1 MFPTDTIVAPSTP
14 FGFGGL
20 AVVRMSGDG
29 VIPVAEK
36 LIPRIK
42 TNPLVDRV
50 ATTLLIVAPDG
61 DPFDDVV
68 VTLFCAP
75 NSYTGE
81 NIIEISCHGSPAIV
95 SSLVS
100 FCVDFGCRLADPGEF
115 TRRAFLNG
123 KLDLIQAE
131 SVASLIHSR
140 SLDAAKLNVRLVR
153 GALSNKLTDLRK
165 DLVEALSLVEF
176 ELDVSE
182 DEADKDRLEKA
193 YSLLASVLDAFNGL
207 LKTYHDGRILSSGAR
222 VVISGVPNVGKSTLL
237 NVLLG
242 KNRAITSDIPGTTRD
257 TIEVNTVVGG
267 IPVCYVDTAGIRN
280 TENVIESDGVNR
292 SVEEIETA
300 DLVLRVIDSLSYPV
314 DTTDVKRVIVLNKS
328 DTFLKKELSSFLKKH
343 NDVVS
348 ISAINE
354 NGIDELESAVLT
366 GLLRKSFH
374 TSDLY
379 LTTSRQNNTIKDCRN
394 NLDRIVSSWKKDTLV
409 ADILA
414 FEVRETINGLDFL
427 MGPTSADD
435 VLDKMFNSFCVGK

>member
-193 YSLLASVLDAFNGL
+193 YSLPASVLDAFNGL

-222 VVISGVPNVGKSTLL
+222 VVISGVPNVGKSIKSLMT
-237 NVLLG
+237 N
-242 KNRAITSDIPGTTRD
+242 IPMNFVQS
-257 TIEVNTVVGG
+257 EVFP
-267 IPVCYVDTAGIRN
+267 IILPCYYH
-280 TENVIESDGVNR
+280 
-292 SVEEIETA
+292 
-300 DLVLRVIDSLSYPV
+300 LP
-314 DTTDVKRVIVLNKS
+314 
-328 DTFLKKELSSFLKKH
+328 
-343 NDVVS
+343 
-348 ISAINE
+348 
-354 NGIDELESAVLT
+354 
-366 GLLRKSFH
+366 RK
-374 TSDLY
+374 
-379 LTTSRQNNTIKDCRN
+379 
-394 NLDRIVSSWKKDTLV
+394 
-409 ADILA
+409 
-414 FEVRETINGLDFL
+414 
-427 MGPTSADD
+427 
-435 VLDKMFNSFCVGK
+435 